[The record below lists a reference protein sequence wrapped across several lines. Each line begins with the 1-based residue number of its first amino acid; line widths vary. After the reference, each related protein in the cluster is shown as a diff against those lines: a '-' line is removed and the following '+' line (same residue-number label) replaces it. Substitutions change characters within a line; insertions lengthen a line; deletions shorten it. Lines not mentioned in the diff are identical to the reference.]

1 MSRVHDNEIISYE
14 VDFENRKIIMHTQY
28 QGSDLLE
35 NIDIV
40 FSDVLVHMFENQLEG
55 SIIFSIEKHEL
66 FQFIKD
72 NSDLLK
78 KQKDYCWPMYYNTI
92 EELEERLFKD
102 QYSYYVISSSYGLSG
117 WVIAK
122 NYETIL
128 I

>member
-1 MSRVHDNEIISYE
+1 MSRIHDNEIISYE
-14 VDFENRKIIMHTQY
+14 VDFENRKIIMHTRY
-28 QGSDLLE
+28 NGSDLIE

-55 SIIFSIEKHEL
+55 SIIFSIEKQEI

-78 KQKDYCWPMYYNTI
+78 KQKNYCWPMCYDTI
-92 EELEERLFKD
+92 EELEERLFKE

-117 WVIAK
+117 WIIAK